1 MLDKP
6 TIILM
11 EDEKTIEIA
20 GEVPLNEFMDFILD
34 YFEDNKENMKNYK
47 FTNNIDY
54 VSIN

>member
-34 YFEDNKENMKNYK
+34 YFEDNKENMKDYK